1 MIYTVRPGDS
11 LWSIAAALCRNPYLW
26 RQIADDNHIRG
37 TTILVG
43 QNLVIDDALCGRRA
57 AGAISGMAASGGQSV
72 AGGARFAAQSAPPD
86 AGQSALIPTLTHVF
100 VLADEINVFDRKV
113 VRRVLVSSK
122 MADEVARQIGRPLTL
137 FPNPERFGFQATGPD
152 AVLSIGRHA
161 MGVKPSPFVSASSLP
176 FGARRFTG
184 ESFWIDVEKARQA
197 GASLHETDEIV
208 ADLNRIASKMK
219 TEADKQKIETLK
231 KLVSADREVL
241 IKGPV
246 PATAVKGPVAMGAT
260 RVLQGVQVVGFTL
273 SAVELGSAAKRSVD
287 QKSLRPIGAET
298 LRQAGGWA
306 GAWAGVKLGAAAG
319 AMVGIETGPGA
330 VVTAGVGS
338 IIGGTAGYFG
348 ADWVS
353 DHIDP
358 N

>member
-100 VLADEINVFDRKV
+100 VLADEINFFNEKL
-113 VRRVLVSSK
+113 VRRVLVSNK
-122 MADEVARQIGRPLTL
+122 MADEVAQQLGRPLKI

-161 MGVKPSPFVSASSLP
+161 MSMKPSPFISSSSLP

-184 ESFWIDVEKARQA
+184 EPFWIDVAKARMA

-208 ADLNRIASKMK
+208 ADLSRIGSKMK
-219 TEADKQKIETLK
+219 TEADKQKIESLK
-231 KLVSADREVL
+231 KLVSDDREVL

-246 PATAVKGPVAMGAT
+246 PATAVKGSAAMGAT
-260 RVLQGVQVVGFTL
+260 RLLQGVQVVGFTL
-273 SAVELGSAAKRSVD
+273 SAVELGGAASRSVD
-287 QKSLRPIGAET
+287 EKSVRPIGAET

-319 AMVGIETGPGA
+319 AMMGIETGPGVA
-330 VVTAGVGS
+330 VTIGVGS
-338 IIGGTAGYFG
+338 IIGGSAGYFG
-348 ADWVS
+348 ADWVA

-358 N
+358 R